1 MDYKEAIVKMV
12 GEISDE
18 HILEQIFGYVRIK
31 HLKDQDK
38 KKEEQ
43 S

>member
-1 MDYKEAIVKMV
+1 MDYKEMIIEMV
-12 GEISDE
+12 EDITDE

-31 HLKDQDK
+31 HLKDQGK

-43 S
+43 N